1 MTEEIDDPA
10 DFILH
15 HKLAPQN
22 LIIVDVEEEPV
33 NSREELDFI
42 SQPCVSDHHCDIN
55 MIRFRY
61 TYINR
66 QNGLLRIQP
75 DGKVCVDGDVC
86 GKDTWFQVIH
96 SFKDNTY
103 RIISIQDVAQK
114 VLYMDGDNLKTR
126 DYKPM
131 TDIDSRDTMFNFM
144 VMGNNCW
151 EIVAISTGH
160 VLRFDLE
167 TGEYLP
173 EEKRDQVSPPIFC
186 NPDIGPGFQMY
197 SPKSI
202 KVTTV

>member
-22 LIIVDVEEEPV
+22 LIIVDVEV
-33 NSREELDFI
+33 SHLSFKTFSDQTELI
-42 SQPCVSDHHCDIN
+42 PTPGEQ
-55 MIRFRY
+55 
-61 TYINR
+61 
-66 QNGLLRIQP
+66 GA
-75 DGKVCVDGDVC
+75 
-86 GKDTWFQVIH
+86 WFQVIH

-131 TDIDSRDTMFNFM
+131 TDINSRDTMFNFM

-151 EIVAISTGH
+151 EIVAIPTGH